1 MSNFHGRSAHE
12 LAMAS
17 ALLVARLGELLLTK
31 GLVSPDQMKAVVQAA
46 EGNALS
52 NRTTTTSGAISV
64 ILEIGCR
71 WESIAATL

>member
-1 MSNFHGRSAHE
+1 
-12 LAMAS
+12 MAS

-31 GLVSPDQMKAVVQAA
+31 GLVSPDQMQAVVQAA

-52 NRTTTTSGAISV
+52 NRATTTSGAISV